1 MPFIIPTIFF
11 ILLLFN
17 DLFKGSIIGIPPQT
31 AASDNIYTPSLDA
44 VLYISSPYLAMTA
57 LFAVTTDLPN
67 FNDCRIISFA
77 KSTPPITSTITS
89 IEGSLINLNGS
100 SVNKLLSSSISLF
113 LLRSLTAIFAI
124 SISFRIGCESTSELN
139 IL

>member
-1 MPFIIPTIFF
+1 
-11 ILLLFN
+11 
-17 DLFKGSIIGIPPQT
+17 
-31 AASDNIYTPSLDA
+31 
-44 VLYISSPYLAMTA
+44 MTA

-124 SISFRIGCESTSELN
+124 SISFRIGCESKSELN